1 MTMAKGNGPDM
12 NVLGYVVGETQD
24 LESSIRALGPGET
37 LHLRSAELHR
47 RSPVLAVED
56 DSWRTGIEA

>member
-1 MTMAKGNGPDM
+1 M

-37 LHLRSAELHR
+37 LHLRSADLHR